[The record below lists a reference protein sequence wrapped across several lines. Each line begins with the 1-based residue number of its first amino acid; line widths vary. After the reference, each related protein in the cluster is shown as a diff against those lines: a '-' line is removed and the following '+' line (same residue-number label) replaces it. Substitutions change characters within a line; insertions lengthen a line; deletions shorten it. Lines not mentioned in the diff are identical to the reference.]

1 MDQTDIGSAG
11 ITVARQDA
19 VAVVRI
25 DNPPLNLLT
34 QGVRR
39 ALGDFF
45 SAVADDGSVRAV
57 VFAPGDKHFCAGA
70 DMSEFPQRFDPEV
83 ARRHGENGHR
93 MCLSLVRSPVPVIA
107 AIEGACMGGG
117 LELALGCD
125 FRIAAVSAKLGLP
138 EIRRGVWPGTGGMP
152 LLARL
157 VGDQRAKSLVFGG
170 DILDARDAREMGLLD
185 RLAEPGKTEEA
196 ALAWARELAGKP
208 ARPLQAAKRL
218 LDRAFV
224 ARLEAHLRD
233 ELEAYVACYQ
243 TGDAREGN
251 QAFFEKREPVWT
263 HE

>member
-1 MDQTDIGSAG
+1 MNKSNDVSSGVSLTMYE
-11 ITVARQDA
+11 A

-34 QGVRR
+34 QDVRR

-45 SAVADDGSVRAV
+45 SDIAADGTARAV
-57 VFAPGDKHFCAGA
+57 LLAPGEQHFCAGA
-70 DMSEFPQRFDPEV
+70 DMSEFPLRFDPEV

-93 MCLSLVRSPVPVIA
+93 MCLSLVRCALPVVA

-125 FRIAAVSAKLGLP
+125 FRVAAGSARLGLP

-157 VGDQRAKSLVFGG
+157 VGDQRAKALVIGG
-170 DILDARDAREMGLLD
+170 DILDARDARELGLVD
-185 RLAEPGKTEEA
+185 RLAETGNAEDV
-196 ALAWARELAGKP
+196 ALVWARELAGKP

-218 LDRAFV
+218 LDHAFV
-224 ARLEAHLRD
+224 ARLEAHLEN

-243 TGDAREGN
+243 TEDAREGN
-251 QAFFEKREPVWT
+251 RAFFDKREPVWT
-263 HE
+263 HG

>member
-1 MDQTDIGSAG
+1 MNHSDDGSAG
-11 ITVARQDA
+11 ISVAMQGA

-25 DNPPLNLLT
+25 GNPPLNLLT

-45 SAVADDGSVRAV
+45 STIAEEGTVRV
-57 VFAPGDKHFCAGA
+57 VVLAPGTQHFCAGA
-70 DMSEFPQRFDPEV
+70 DMSEFPLRFDPQV

-93 MCLSLVRSPVPVIA
+93 MCLSLVRCAVPVVA
-107 AIEGACMGGG
+107 AIEGACLGGG

-125 FRIAAVSAKLGLP
+125 FRVAAGSARLGLP

-157 VGDQRAKSLVFGG
+157 IGDQRAKALVIGG
-170 DILDARDAREMGLLD
+170 DILDARDAREMGLVD
-185 RLAEPGKTEEA
+185 RLAETGNAEEA

-218 LDRAFV
+218 LDDAFV
-224 ARLEAHLRD
+224 SRLEAHLGD
-233 ELEAYVACYQ
+233 ELEAYVGCYQ
-243 TGDAREGN
+243 TEDAAEGN
-251 QAFFEKREPVWT
+251 RAFFEKRNPVWT
-263 HE
+263 HG

>member
-1 MDQTDIGSAG
+1 MDQTNGGSSA
-11 ITVARQDA
+11 ISVARQDA
-19 VAVVRI
+19 IAVVGI

-45 SAVADDGSVRAV
+45 STVADDDSVRAV
-57 VFAPGDKHFCAGA
+57 VLAPGAQHFCAGA
-70 DMSEFPQRFDPEV
+70 DMSEFPLRFDPEV

-93 MCLSLVRSPVPVIA
+93 MCLSLVRCAVPVVA
-107 AIEGACMGGG
+107 AIEGACLGGG

-125 FRIAAVSAKLGLP
+125 FRIAAGSAKLGLP

-157 VGDQRAKSLVFGG
+157 VGDPRAKALVIGG
-170 DILDARDAREMGLLD
+170 DILDARDARELGLVD
-185 RLAEPGKTEEA
+185 RLAETGKAEEA

-224 ARLEAHLRD
+224 AHLEAHIRE

-243 TGDAREGN
+243 TEDAGEGN
-251 QAFFEKREPVWT
+251 RAFFEKREPVWT
-263 HE
+263 HG